1 MYEQQK
7 GSEKGTFKVKLLKL
21 LLFVD
26 DRTTSRENIKSIQ
39 TYLDSLKAQVD
50 FELNIIE
57 TKQQP
62 HLVEYFKLVATPA
75 LVKIAPSPKQ
85 TLAGTNLVAQ
95 LKEWWPKWQNSL
107 EKTQEILKSPNNFDN
122 VIEEKSSL
130 KDDVDYSEQSLLL
143 SDKIFYLQ
151 KEREELKEQ
160 LHFKDQIFAMLAHD
174 LRSPLTAAS
183 LAMETLELLDSQ
195 ENNEKKQKLKDQ
207 LLQQSR
213 KQFGIMKN
221 MIGDLLE
228 TSRSISAK
236 LEVKPHKLNIKDL
249 CQEIIIQFN
258 KQAEAK
264 FQTIVQDIPQDIP
277 FVYAD
282 AELLRQLLVNLLDN
296 AVKYT
301 PKEGKISLS
310 ILHRTSQKIQVSVS
324 DTGPG
329 IPLEKQ
335 ERIFGES
342 FRLERDEEQEGYGL
356 GLALCR
362 RIARAHY
369 GQIWVDS
376 SPSGGSSF
384 HFTLPVYR

>member
-1 MYEQQK
+1 MR
-7 GSEKGTFKVKLLKL
+7 LLKL

-50 FELNIIE
+50 FELDLVE
-57 TKQQP
+57 TKKQP
-62 HLVEYFKLVATPA
+62 HLVEYYKLVATPA

-85 TLAGTNLVAQ
+85 ILAGTNLVAQ
-95 LKEWWPKWQNSL
+95 LKEWFPKWQNSL
-107 EKTQEILKSPNNFDN
+107 SETQDSWEFSTANSDKIND
-122 VIEEKSSL
+122 EESSS
-130 KDDVDYSEQSLLL
+130 KNDFFAYSEQSLLL
-143 SDKIFYLQ
+143 SEQVFQLQ
-151 KEREELKEQ
+151 KETEKLKEQ

-174 LRSPLTAAS
+174 LRSPLTAVS
-183 LAMETLELLDSQ
+183 LAIETLELLAFKEDNQ
-195 ENNEKKQKLKDQ
+195 KNQKLKKQ
-207 LLQQSR
+207 ILQQSR
-213 KQFGIMKN
+213 RQSGIMKN
-221 MIGDLLE
+221 MIADLLE

-236 LEVKPHKLNIKDL
+236 LEIKPHKLHLKNL
-249 CQEIIIQFN
+249 CQETITQFN

-264 FQTIVQDIPQDIP
+264 SQTIEQDIPQDIP

-296 AVKYT
+296 AIKYT
-301 PKEGKISLS
+301 PKEGKIALS
-310 ILHRTSQKIQVSVS
+310 VLHRTSQKIQVSVS
-324 DTGPG
+324 DTGLG

-335 ERIFGES
+335 ERIFS
-342 FRLERDEEQEGYGL
+342 DRFRLERDEEQEGYGL

-362 RIARAHY
+362 RIVHAHY

-376 SPSGGSSF
+376 SPSGGSCF